1 MDGGGDSSSG
11 RRGSAGIG
19 ESGTG
24 ATGAGVSSHRNGG
37 FCASEFASAKRIYEM
52 ALLAGVGGRGCSCS
66 CIVLDCETENVEPS
80 SGRTINARLPVR
92 RDLDIPEA

>member
-11 RRGSAGIG
+11 RRGSSRSGAAEIG

-24 ATGAGVSSHRNGG
+24 ATGAGVSSHRKGG

-52 ALLAGVGGRGCSCS
+52 ALLAGVGGGGCSC
-66 CIVLDCETENVEPS
+66 IFLDCET
-80 SGRTINARLPVR
+80 
-92 RDLDIPEA
+92 